1 MAGYHQNFIMKFP
14 HGNVHKLKEEVDE
27 FLDAYASGNSI
38 MAMQEL
44 SDVYLILRTIA
55 REYGIDVD
63 DLAKMADVTEKVFE
77 YGGRTSSS
85 LFEMIRSN
93 TKYLSN
99 ISDATRHY
107 FLSDDTV
114 FEYILITQEEDHI
127 VLPQRVEYFEVIT
140 GDVFVD
146 DKRVIDIHQC
156 KNDFCTD
163 VTFNSQAL
171 IMVKNSGFVNIGNY
185 KDVNYD
191 KSDDQFNVLK
201 SLLDELNV

>member
-55 REYGIDVD
+55 RDYGIDVD

-77 YGGRTSSS
+77 SGGRTSSS

-99 ISDATRHY
+99 
-107 FLSDDTV
+107 
-114 FEYILITQEEDHI
+114 
-127 VLPQRVEYFEVIT
+127 
-140 GDVFVD
+140 
-146 DKRVIDIHQC
+146 
-156 KNDFCTD
+156 
-163 VTFNSQAL
+163 
-171 IMVKNSGFVNIGNY
+171 
-185 KDVNYD
+185 
-191 KSDDQFNVLK
+191 
-201 SLLDELNV
+201 